1 MAKRPT
7 RAKTSS
13 KKPATKAKAK
23 PPKTTKKM
31 KKTTKK
37 TQAAGNASSAPKRS
51 AVAMS
56 LHIGLNSVDPGHYD
70 GWSGP
75 LGACEADVVSMTAL
89 AKSRNMSATR
99 LVTNQ
104 ATRDAV
110 LKGIRAASSSLRTGD
125 FFFLTFSGHGGQ
137 VEDVS
142 GEEPDK
148 LDETWCLFDGQLI
161 DDELFLELSKFG
173 KGVRVLV
180 VSDSCHSGT
189 VTRALRP
196 TPPPPGARMMPANI
210 ARQVYLK
217 HKDQYDGIQR
227 AVAKSAGGE
236 SPDAAL
242 ARVPVSQRLTKIAG
256 RCSASVIL
264 ISGCQD
270 NQLSMDGVAN
280 GAFTEKLLTVWNNGA
295 FNGNYTRFHGAILAN
310 MPASQSPNLFQLGP
324 AAGFAEQ
331 PVFSI

>member
-1 MAKRPT
+1 
-7 RAKTSS
+7 
-13 KKPATKAKAK
+13 
-23 PPKTTKKM
+23 
-31 KKTTKK
+31 
-37 TQAAGNASSAPKRS
+37 
-51 AVAMS
+51 MS
-56 LHIGLNSVDPGHYD
+56 LHIGLNSVDPAHYD

-75 LGACEADVVSMTAL
+75 LGACELDLDSMAAL
-89 AKSRNMSATR
+89 AKSCSMSATELR
-99 LVTNQ
+99 TNQ

-110 LKGIRAASSSLRTGD
+110 LTGIRAASSKLGAGD

-142 GEEPDK
+142 GEEDDK

-161 DDELFLELSKFG
+161 DDELFMELARFG

-180 VSDSCHSGT
+180 LSDSCHSGT

-196 TPPPPGARMMPANI
+196 TPPPPGARMMPPAI

-217 HKDQYDGIQR
+217 HKAMYDGLQR
-227 AVAKSAGGE
+227 AVAKSSGGE

-256 RCSASVIL
+256 KCKASVIL

-270 NQLSMDGVAN
+270 NQLSMDGMSN
-280 GAFTEKLLTVWNNGA
+280 GAFTGQLLSVWANGT
-295 FNGNYTRFHGAILAN
+295 FKGNYTRFHGTIVAN
-310 MPASQSPNLFQLGP
+310 MPATQTPNLFQLGP
-324 AAGFAEQ
+324 AGFETQ
-331 PVFSI
+331 QVFSV